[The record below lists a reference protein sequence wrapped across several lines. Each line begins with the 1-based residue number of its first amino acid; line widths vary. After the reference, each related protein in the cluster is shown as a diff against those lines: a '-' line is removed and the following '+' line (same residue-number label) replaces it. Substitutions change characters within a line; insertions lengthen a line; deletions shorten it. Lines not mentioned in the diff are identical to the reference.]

1 MFNIFKLLSVPFG
14 FIMRWCYKII
24 PNYGAALILFAIITK
39 ILMIP
44 FSIKQ
49 QKNSIKTL
57 INQKKM
63 QPKLEKLK
71 IKYGKNKELYNSEM
85 MKLYQ
90 EEGINPLGNASSGC
104 LLPVIEL
111 VIMLGLFGVVY
122 APASYILKIPAETIN
137 AGVKITQDLQ
147 SLGPKTRYMELIFI
161 SALKQNSGAFSS
173 LGQETV
179 NSIVNFNTTLFGID
193 FATVPKLG
201 FNVMMILPILAILIQ
216 ILSIF
221 QVNKHNVMV
230 TNDPAQE
237 KMMKIMQF
245 APTILLSYIYFSMPS
260 GIAFYFIVS
269 GVLSMLQTEVLY
281 KFYDP
286 KKALAE
292 FEQQQQEERKR
303 QREEKLELKQQFK
316 NGAEISEEE
325 KKKIVSKSEYNRQKI
340 NEARRKIEEK
350 YGEKPTED

>member
-1 MFNIFKLLSVPFG
+1 MFSIFKLLSVPFG
-14 FIMRWCYKII
+14 FLMRMCYNII

-44 FSIKQ
+44 ISIKQ

-104 LLPVIEL
+104 LLPVIQL

-292 FEQQQQEERKR
+292 FEQQQQEEKKR

>member
-14 FIMRWCYKII
+14 FLMRMCYNII

-44 FSIKQ
+44 ISIKQ

-57 INQKKM
+57 VNQKKM

-104 LLPVIEL
+104 LLPVIQL

-292 FEQQQQEERKR
+292 FEQQQQEEKKR

>member
-1 MFNIFKLLSVPFG
+1 MFNIFKLLSVPLG
-14 FIMRWCYKII
+14 FLMRMCYNII

-39 ILMIP
+39 VLMIP
-44 FSIKQ
+44 ISIKQ

-104 LLPVIEL
+104 LLPVIQL

-122 APASYILKIPAETIN
+122 APASYILKTPAETIN

-161 SALKQNSGAFSS
+161 SALKQKSGAFSS

-292 FEQQQQEERKR
+292 FEQQQQEEKKR

-350 YGEKPTED
+350 YGEKPTEN

>member
-1 MFNIFKLLSVPFG
+1 MFNIIRLLSIPFG
-14 FIMRWCYKII
+14 FIMRQCYKII

-39 ILMIP
+39 ILMVP
-44 FSIKQ
+44 FSIQQ

-63 QPKLEKLK
+63 QPKLDKLK
-71 IKYGKNKELYNSEM
+71 VKYGKNKELYNNEM

-90 EEGINPLGNASSGC
+90 EEGINPLANASSGC
-104 LLPVIEL
+104 LLPIIQII
-111 VIMLGLFGVVY
+111 IMFGLFGVVY
-122 APASYILKIPAETIN
+122 APANYILKIPAETIN
-137 AGVKITQDLQ
+137 AGISITRDLQ
-147 SLGPKTRYMELIFI
+147 GLGPKTRYMELIFI

-173 LGQETV
+173 LGQEYV
-179 NSIVNFNTTLFGID
+179 NSIVDFNTTLFGID

-201 FNVMMILPILAILIQ
+201 FNVMMILPILTILIQ

-245 APTILLSYIYFSMPS
+245 VPTILLSYIYFSMPS
-260 GIAFYFIVS
+260 GIAFYFMIS
-269 GVLSMLQTEVLY
+269 GLLSMLQTEILY

-286 KKALAE
+286 KKALE
-292 FEQQQQEERKR
+292 KFEQEQQEERKK

-316 NGAEISEEE
+316 NGIEISEEE
-325 KKKIVSKSEYNRQKI
+325 RKKIISKSEYNRQRI
-340 NEARRKIEEK
+340 NEARKRIEEK
-350 YGEKPTED
+350 YGEKPMED

>member
-1 MFNIFKLLSVPFG
+1 MFSIFKLLSVPFG
-14 FIMRWCYKII
+14 FLMRMCYNII

-44 FSIKQ
+44 ISIKQ

-104 LLPVIEL
+104 LLPVIQL

-147 SLGPKTRYMELIFI
+147 SLGPKTKYMELIFI

-292 FEQQQQEERKR
+292 FEQQQQEEKKR